1 MSQEFDN
8 FIDNVLNNANWRQ
21 AGVKITESKTPEG
34 SKLNESVDEDEVI
47 EESEE
52 GEEHACPLCEGI
64 LDEEGVQIV
73 AENLDSHFDSLVEA
87 LDEATDELAEEVLSE
102 ESHEDEGEEEDSE
115 DEEDDDED
123 EEEED
128 DEEGDS
134 NLVGNQHKL
143 DKTGDGKLDKMDFKM
158 LRNKKD

>member
-34 SKLNESVDEDEVI
+34 SKLNESVDEEEVI

-52 GEEHACPLCEGI
+52 GEEHVCPLCEGV

-102 ESHEDEGEEEDSE
+102 ESHEGEEDDEEEEESE
-115 DEEDDDED
+115 DEDED

-128 DEEGDS
+128 DYESEEDDKKAMKDKVHIDIGS
-134 NLVGNQHKL
+134 HK
-143 DKTGDGKLDKMDFKM
+143 KG
-158 LRNKKD
+158 